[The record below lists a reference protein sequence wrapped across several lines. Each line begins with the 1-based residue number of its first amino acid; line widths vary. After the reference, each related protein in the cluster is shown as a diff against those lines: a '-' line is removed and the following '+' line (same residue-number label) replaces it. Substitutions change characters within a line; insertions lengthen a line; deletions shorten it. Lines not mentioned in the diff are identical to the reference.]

1 MTAATM
7 NPPGTVKHADRR
19 GGALGASALDC
30 SDGEADRR
38 GRVLSSVRSHP
49 LLSFVLLTYALSWAY
64 WVPLVS
70 TGHIV
75 RLGSAA
81 TQFPGLV
88 GPLLAA
94 FALTA
99 LTDGWAGVRDL
110 ASRVLRWRVP
120 ARWWLF
126 AVGTPLALLGLAF
139 VVLVIGPETPA
150 LAGFGRM
157 AGLPQW
163 GVLFVWVAFVVA
175 GIGEEA
181 GWRGYALPVLR
192 RQHGVLQ
199 STLLL
204 VPIWAGWHL
213 PLFFLL
219 QSYRDLG
226 PVGVPGFLIGLAC
239 GSIILAWLYESAVS
253 SVLIA
258 AVWHGTFNLTSATEG
273 AHGTVAAVVSTGVMF
288 GAAVLAWR
296 LHRRARRA
304 GTARHG

>member
-1 MTAATM
+1 MTAA
-7 NPPGTVKHADRR
+7 PVVPSGTVKRADLR
-19 GGALGASALDC
+19 GGALASALEY
-30 SDGEADRR
+30 SDGEAERC
-38 GRVLSSVRSHP
+38 GRVLSWLRAHP
-49 LLSFVLLTYALSWAY
+49 LLSFVLLTYVFSWAY

-70 TGHIV
+70 TGHVV

-99 LTDGWAGVRDL
+99 VTDGWAGVRDL

-120 ARWWLF
+120 ARWWLL

-139 VVLVIGPETPA
+139 VVLAIGPGTPA

-163 GVLFVWVAFVVA
+163 GVLFVWVALVVG

-199 STLLL
+199 SSLLL

-219 QSYRDLG
+219 KSYRDLG

-258 AVWHGTFNLTSATEG
+258 AVWHGTFNLTSATDG
-273 AHGTVAAVVSTGVMF
+273 AHGTVAAVVSTGVIA

-296 LHRRARRA
+296 LHRQARLA
-304 GTARHG
+304 GAARHG